1 MDIGLRFLII
11 REFKTAL
18 LRILKNNFY
27 YACNANKVNYIINCR
42 VFVQFWIL
50 IDILLKIR
58 NGIRSIFEI
67 LDFKFL

>member
-1 MDIGLRFLII
+1 MHVMQIKSIILLIAG
-11 REFKTAL
+11 F
-18 LRILKNNFY
+18 
-27 YACNANKVNYIINCR
+27 
-42 VFVQFWIL
+42 FVQFWIL